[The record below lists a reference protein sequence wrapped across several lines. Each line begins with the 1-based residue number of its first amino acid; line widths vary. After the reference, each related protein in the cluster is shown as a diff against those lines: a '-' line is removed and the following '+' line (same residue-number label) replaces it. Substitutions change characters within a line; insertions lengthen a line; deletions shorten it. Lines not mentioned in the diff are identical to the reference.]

1 MGIYF
6 ALFPVDSDL
15 VQQDEE
21 WLEEYTDARY
31 REFWEWKDDQAAA
44 VDDPRG
50 HVMLRYQHH
59 YMNLIN
65 PYLEAAYD
73 IEPYSWFAGE
83 QVGEFYYVK
92 QPDEVTALAAT
103 LSRPAGDVRE
113 RLDSLARANLDM
125 VGTWTPLE
133 GLQAIGTVQGGT
145 VDQVWELIHALHAE
159 LLAFLR
165 RASDGGQTMIGH
177 FSP

>member
-15 VQQDEE
+15 VQLDEE
-21 WLEEYTDARY
+21 WLEKYTEERY
-31 REFWEWKDDQAAA
+31 REFREWEDDPAA
-44 VDDPRG
+44 DDPRS

-59 YMNLIN
+59 YVDLIN
-65 PYLEAAYD
+65 PYLEAEYG

-83 QVGEFYYVK
+83 QVGEYFSVTP
-92 QPDEVTALAAT
+92 PDEVIALAAI
-103 LSRPAGDVRE
+103 LSRPAGDDVRE
-113 RLDSLARANLDM
+113 RLDFLARANLGM

-133 GLQAIGTVQGGT
+133 GLQAIGRMQGGT
-145 VDQVWELIHALHAE
+145 VDQVWELIDAVHSE
-159 LLAFLR
+159 MLAFFQG
-165 RASDGGQTMIGH
+165 AADGGQALIGE